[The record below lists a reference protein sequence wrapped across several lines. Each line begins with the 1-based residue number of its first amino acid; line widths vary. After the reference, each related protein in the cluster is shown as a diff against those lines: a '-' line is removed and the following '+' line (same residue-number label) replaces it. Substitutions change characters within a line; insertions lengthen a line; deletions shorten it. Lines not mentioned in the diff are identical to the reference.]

1 MYNASQMEKV
11 TRANKEEEKVVY
23 WVGPKSSLTLN
34 PKFFYKKTL
43 KKETQS
49 TIWKEKQEK
58 IRVAPKKQLINKKI
72 TPWQKVLH

>member
-1 MYNASQMEKV
+1 MEKV
-11 TRANKEEEKVVY
+11 TRAKKEEEKVVY

-34 PKFFYKKTL
+34 PKLKKKKTL